1 MPVSVASRRKVF
13 KVEINLEIEEDFV
26 RRPNGLRRRSK
37 RTTPATSSLFPVQ
50 PAYLPQ
56 PQLPSQPPAIQPL
69 SLTSRVDAI
78 KSRST
83 CKFITDIRK

>member
-1 MPVSVASRRKVF
+1 M
-13 KVEINLEIEEDFV
+13 NLEIEEDFV

-37 RTTPATSSLFPVQ
+37 RTTPTTSSLSPVQ

-69 SLTSRVDAI
+69 GLTSRVGAINLGQLVNLLQIYENEVI
-78 KSRST
+78 KSV
-83 CKFITDIRK
+83 DQ